1 MATIVDMKDWI
12 SIRKRPLCSISKD
25 IHTIAN
31 SKTFMSFTLL
41 LKFHHIYFHNRLNT
55 NSTELLSGANDC
67 VESYRFVGKR
77 CTSQCRNLW
86 VYNNF
91 CVTHWDLPDMNIS
104 NSFVNLLYKPQTK
117 DVCGE
122 DRKKA
127 KQSIAIWWS

>member
-1 MATIVDMKDWI
+1 MKDLI
-12 SIRKRPLCSISKD
+12 STRKQPFCSMAKD

-41 LKFHHIYFHNRLNT
+41 LKFNHIVVILDYFHDRLNT

-77 CTSQCRNLW
+77 YTSQCRNLW
-86 VYNNF
+86 VDNNF
-91 CVTHWDLPDMNIS
+91 WFTHWDLPDMNIS
-104 NSFVNLLYKPQTK
+104 NSFVDLLYKPQTK

-122 DRKKA
+122 DRKKV
-127 KQSIAIWWS
+127 KQSIVIWWS